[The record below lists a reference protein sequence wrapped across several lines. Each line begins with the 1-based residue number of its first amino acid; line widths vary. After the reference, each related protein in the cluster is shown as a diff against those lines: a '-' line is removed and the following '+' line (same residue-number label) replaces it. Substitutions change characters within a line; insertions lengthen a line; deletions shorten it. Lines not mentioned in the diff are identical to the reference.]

1 MDSLPGM
8 SDISDDDD
16 HDTSGSSDQ
25 MNETADADERPAV
38 VKRPWRERRMKSLLS
53 SIKIRIAGDRV
64 EDNEARGRVNLVAGN
79 VTLDV
84 LQHLLP
90 NLSMRPSSSVDAKQ
104 MPNISRTIQRQMCLR
119 KKKTDCGL
127 QKIRSRTVPILDG
140 YHDVSSSDEDFRE
153 GLKQASSTPNLMY
166 PDDINTVPS
175 FIRSRSR
182 NVSKK
187 NQFRRAHSSQ

>member
-1 MDSLPGM
+1 M

-16 HDTSGSSDQ
+16 HDTSGSSDH

-38 VKRPWRERRMKSLLS
+38 VRRPWRERRMKSLLS
-53 SIKIRIAGDRV
+53 SIKTRIAGDRV

-90 NLSMRPSSSVDAKQ
+90 NLSMRPSSSVDPKQ

-127 QKIRSRTVPILDG
+127 QNIRSRTVPILDR

-175 FIRSRSR
+175 FMRSRSR